1 MKRPR
6 AWHIRGK
13 TRPAVTPTRP
23 VTAVALAP
31 LRTPRL
37 LLRDLRPEDR
47 AAFKLVFERSRDALQ
62 RWFPLAQPG
71 ESPDELFDRL
81 ASDCRSEANPPRNT
95 WRRGVFIDASRFAGL
110 ISLTHITRGLEWE
123 ANINWWISSEYGRR
137 GYATEAVQAVVDY
150 ATAEL
155 PRGLGLTRLTAMIL
169 PENLAS
175 RRLAMRTGFI
185 DYGATRHPVAFAS
198 RWLRPLQFEFR
209 VRLAPFAAVA

>member
-1 MKRPR
+1 MKRVR
-6 AWHIRGK
+6 AWQLRGK
-13 TRPAVTPTRP
+13 TRPAVTPARP

-37 LLRDLRPEDR
+37 LLRDLRSEDR
-47 AAFKLVFERSRDALQ
+47 AAFRNAFDRSHESLQ
-62 RWFPLAQPG
+62 RWLPLARAD
-71 ESPDELFDRL
+71 ETAEELFERL
-81 ASDCRSEANPPRNT
+81 SADCRAEANPPRQT
-95 WRRGVFIDASRFAGL
+95 WRRAVFIDASRFAGL

-123 ANINWWISSEYGRR
+123 ANINWWISSEHGRR

-175 RRLAMRTGFI
+175 RRLATRTGFI
-185 DYGATRHPVAFAS
+185 DYGAVRQPVAFAS

-209 VRLAPFAAVA
+209 VQLTPLAAAA